1 MNTKTKTIC
10 LLSLFPLALGFWVYS
25 QTVTAQ
31 GNVPITVFAVCDV
44 HQAFRDYAKPTD
56 LKNAIVAD
64 GKRVKT
70 LIEEANLQLKRMN
83 EELLV
88 SGFLPGSPEYERDL
102 KKLIKKRIETKNF
115 MELSQGD
122 LQRREMQMTDRC
134 YQDVYNAVKKIAQ
147 QRNILLVLSRED
159 ISSPSQRPEELIRNI
174 YYRRHVIFSA
184 PGIDITREVINR
196 LNTDYKLR
204 R

>member
-31 GNVPITVFAVCDV
+31 GNAPIAAFAVCDV
-44 HQAFRDYAKPTD
+44 HQAFREYAKPTD

-64 GKRVKT
+64 GKRIKA
-70 LIEEANLQLKRMN
+70 LIDEANLQLQDMDS
-83 EELLV
+83 ELRT
-88 SGFLPGSPEYERDL
+88 SGLLSGSPEYERDL

-115 MELSQGD
+115 MEFSQAE
-122 LQRREMQMTDRC
+122 LQRREMQINDRC
-134 YQDVYNAVKKIAQ
+134 YQDVYKAVKKIALKK
-147 QRNILLVLSRED
+147 NILLVLSRED
-159 ISSPSQRPEELIRNI
+159 ISSPSQRPDELLRNI

-184 PGIDITREVINR
+184 PEIDITHEVIAQ
-196 LNTDYKLR
+196 LKTDYKLGR
-204 R
+204 